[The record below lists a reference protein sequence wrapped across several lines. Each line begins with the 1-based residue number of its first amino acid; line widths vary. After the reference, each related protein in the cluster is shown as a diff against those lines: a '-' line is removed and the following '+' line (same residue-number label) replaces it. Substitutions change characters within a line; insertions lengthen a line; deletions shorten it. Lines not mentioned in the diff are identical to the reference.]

1 MLLSLFRD
9 FSLNVEGLLL
19 LLLFNQQNEQS
30 YKNLKTNCQ
39 DDLPGK
45 NGEGGGCRNGAKYE
59 KGTTM
64 LSTCLSVNDLQQ
76 NSNRTIFISSP
87 VTEFNIAD
95 KVPTLSSQ
103 QLCEKG
109 KLNWVMTGPRSTSER
124 LEPGSCHAWSK
135 SNTLTTTPH
144 WSRVF

>member
-19 LLLFNQQNEQS
+19 LLLFNQQNS
-30 YKNLKTNCQ
+30 NRIKILKQ
-39 DDLPGK
+39 IAKMISLAK
-45 NGEGGGCRNGAKYE
+45 MERGEGVEMEPNMRKVPPCWAPAS
-59 KGTTM
+59 
-64 LSTCLSVNDLQQ
+64 LSMTCS
-76 NSNRTIFISSP
+76 RTAIGLYLSSP
-87 VTEFNIAD
+87 FTEFNIAD
-95 KVPTLSSQ
+95 KVPALSSQ